1 MSPIQR
7 VPQFPDAVALR
18 PQAVTDDQCR
28 GLDRC
33 DDVQPYTGH
42 HEAHGKTGNA
52 GCQPAE
58 KCRQEKKSEDHAI
71 HRSFRPIRARY
82 PTIGD
87 ACKSSFLGA
96 AAEKLMRSVGGRRPA
111 PARTIPANA
120 SMPQRQQP
128 LQRFG
133 GGEEGS
139 IDIGTK
145 LGDDELG
152 STLLDYRPVNLEQRS
167 AFFDSE
173 INVGD
178 QSVHAERSIIL
189 IRHLDID
196 RARRAED

>member
-1 MSPIQR
+1 LNAGCAKPVKRQQHADSGAQILWIDRGEQHRSDRHADGAADDEWRHISPIQC

-18 PQAVTDDQCR
+18 PEAVTDDQCC

-96 AAEKLMRSVGGRRPA
+96 AAEKLMRSIGGP
-111 PARTIPANA
+111 TTGA
-120 SMPQRQQP
+120 SPNDPRERQHAAAAAAA
-128 LQRFG
+128 
-133 GGEEGS
+133 
-139 IDIGTK
+139 
-145 LGDDELG
+145 
-152 STLLDYRPVNLEQRS
+152 STLRWR
-167 AFFDSE
+167 
-173 INVGD
+173 
-178 QSVHAERSIIL
+178 
-189 IRHLDID
+189 
-196 RARRAED
+196 